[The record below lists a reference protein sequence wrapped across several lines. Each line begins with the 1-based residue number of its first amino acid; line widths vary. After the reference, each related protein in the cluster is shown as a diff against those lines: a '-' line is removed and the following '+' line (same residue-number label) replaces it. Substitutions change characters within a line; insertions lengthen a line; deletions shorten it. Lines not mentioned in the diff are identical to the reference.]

1 MVLACVLFVIGLLML
16 YYGAEW
22 LVKGASSLAR
32 SLGLTPLV
40 IGLTVVAFGTSAPE
54 LVVSIISSFQEK
66 SMIAVGNVVGSNIC
80 NIALVLGLASL
91 FMPIKSNES
100 VVKRDIP
107 IMLGISLYLMLIS
120 LNSTIGRLEGATL
133 LCGIIIYVCLNY
145 YYAVK
150 GTKQASSREKFSKEL
165 AAEDVEHIPSRARQI
180 ALIVAG
186 ILFVVAGAQV
196 LIDSAVKIMHTFG
209 ISEKF
214 IGLTVVALGTSL
226 PELLGGKKAYSPA
239 FYSTGI
245 FIVSILIGMG
255 AGLITGCIGAGGGF
269 IIAPALMSAGIKG
282 ILAVGTDLFH
292 IFAKAI
298 MGSVIHRKL
307 GNVSVPLAIVFLIG
321 AIIGATAGGVLNRVL
336 YEINPVLSD
345 AFITTVY
352 SLMLGFLGTYALID
366 FLKARK
372 APGTADEG
380 AHGGKSEGAD
390 MGGLPKKLQAVKIP
404 PLVKF
409 DFDLVPGGRGI
420 SWVFLVLSG
429 ALVGLAAGI
438 MGVGGGFLTFPIFV
452 YVLGVSSMTTVGT
465 DIFQIVFTAG
475 YASISQYAI
484 YGFIFYTLAMGML
497 LGSLLGIQVGA
508 LVTKVVPGITIRGF
522 YAMAV
527 LAGFINRIFALPAKL
542 NAMDVIKIDPGTASV
557 LESIGVWA
565 FFIVIGV
572 FSVWVIGTF
581 LTNIPKLKGEEV

>member
-1 MVLACVLFVIGLLML
+1 MNFFKQWGRFMMMGAVAHAKWEINVSNTIFGDKKRLFILAML
-16 YYGAEW
+16 
-22 LVKGASSLAR
+22 
-32 SLGLTPLV
+32 TIP
-40 IGLTVVAFGTSAPE
+40 
-54 LVVSIISSFQEK
+54 
-66 SMIAVGNVVGSNIC
+66 
-80 NIALVLGLASL
+80 ALLASIA
-91 FMPIKSNES
+91 FA
-100 VVKRDIP
+100 DQ
-107 IMLGISLYLMLIS
+107 
-120 LNSTIGRLEGATL
+120 IGGA
-133 LCGIIIYVCLNY
+133 
-145 YYAVK
+145 
-150 GTKQASSREKFSKEL
+150 
-165 AAEDVEHIPSRARQI
+165 
-180 ALIVAG
+180 
-186 ILFVVAGAQV
+186 
-196 LIDSAVKIMHTFG
+196 
-209 ISEKF
+209 
-214 IGLTVVALGTSL
+214 L

-307 GNVSVPLAIVFLIG
+307 GNVSVPLAAVFLIG
-321 AIIGATAGGVLNRVL
+321 AIIGATAGGLINRVL

-352 SLMLGFLGTYALID
+352 SLMLGFLGTYAMAD

-372 APGTADEG
+372 AEKGEAPHGGGEG
-380 AHGGKSEGAD
+380 AHGGKDEGAE
-390 MGGLPKKLQAVKIP
+390 MGNLPKKLQGMKIP
-404 PLVKF
+404 PMVKF
-409 DFDLVPGGRGI
+409 DYDLTPGGRSI
-420 SWVFLVLSG
+420 SWLFLVLSG

-452 YVLGVSSMTTVGT
+452 YILGVSSMTTVGT

-475 YASISQYAI
+475 YAAISQYAI

-497 LGSLLGIQVGA
+497 LGSLVGIQIGA
-508 LVTKVVPGITIRGF
+508 MVTKVVKGITIRGF

-527 LAGFINRIFALPAKL
+527 LAGFVNRIFALPAKL
-542 NAMDVIKIDPGTASV
+542 GEMEVIPISKQTGAI
-557 LESIGVWA
+557 LETIGVWA
-565 FFIVIGV
+565 FFIVIAG

-581 LTNIPKLKGEEV
+581 LANIKVLKGEEAKS

>member
-1 MVLACVLFVIGLLML
+1 MNFFKQWGRFMMMGAVAHAKWEINVSNTIFGDKKRLFILAML
-16 YYGAEW
+16 
-22 LVKGASSLAR
+22 
-32 SLGLTPLV
+32 TIP
-40 IGLTVVAFGTSAPE
+40 
-54 LVVSIISSFQEK
+54 
-66 SMIAVGNVVGSNIC
+66 
-80 NIALVLGLASL
+80 ALLASIA
-91 FMPIKSNES
+91 FA
-100 VVKRDIP
+100 DQ
-107 IMLGISLYLMLIS
+107 
-120 LNSTIGRLEGATL
+120 IGGA
-133 LCGIIIYVCLNY
+133 
-145 YYAVK
+145 
-150 GTKQASSREKFSKEL
+150 
-165 AAEDVEHIPSRARQI
+165 
-180 ALIVAG
+180 
-186 ILFVVAGAQV
+186 
-196 LIDSAVKIMHTFG
+196 
-209 ISEKF
+209 
-214 IGLTVVALGTSL
+214 L

-307 GNVSVPLAIVFLIG
+307 GNVSVPLAVVFLIG
-321 AIIGATAGGVLNRVL
+321 AIIGATAGGLINRVL

-352 SLMLGFLGTYALID
+352 SLMLGFLGIYAMID

-372 APGTADEG
+372 AEKGQAPHGGGEG
-380 AHGGKSEGAD
+380 AHGGKDEGAE
-390 MGGLPKKLQAVKIP
+390 MGNLPKKLQGMKIP
-404 PLVKF
+404 PMVKF
-409 DFDLVPGGRGI
+409 DYDLTPGGRSI

-429 ALVGLAAGI
+429 ALVGMAAGI

-475 YASISQYAI
+475 YAAISQYAI

-497 LGSLLGIQVGA
+497 LGSLVGIQIGA
-508 LVTKVVPGITIRGF
+508 MVTKVVKGITIRGF

-527 LAGFINRIFALPAKL
+527 LAGFVNRIFALPAKL
-542 NAMDVIKIDPGTASV
+542 GEMEVIPISKQTGAF
-557 LESIGVWA
+557 LETIGVWA
-565 FFIVIGV
+565 FFIVIAG

-581 LTNIPKLKGEEV
+581 LANIKVLKGEEAKS

>member
-1 MVLACVLFVIGLLML
+1 MKFFKQWGQFMMF
-16 YYGAEW
+16 GAREF
-22 LVKGASSLAR
+22 AR
-32 SLGLTPLV
+32 WEVHNANSILRSRKRLIILGLCLLPV
-40 IGLTVVAFGTSAPE
+40 ILGGIAFA
-54 LVVSIISSFQEK
+54 
-66 SMIAVGNVVGSNIC
+66 
-80 NIALVLGLASL
+80 
-91 FMPIKSNES
+91 
-100 VVKRDIP
+100 D
-107 IMLGISLYLMLIS
+107 
-120 LNSTIGRLEGATL
+120 
-133 LCGIIIYVCLNY
+133 
-145 YYAVK
+145 
-150 GTKQASSREKFSKEL
+150 
-165 AAEDVEHIPSRARQI
+165 QI
-180 ALIVAG
+180 AG
-186 ILFVVAGAQV
+186 
-196 LIDSAVKIMHTFG
+196 
-209 ISEKF
+209 E
-214 IGLTVVALGTSL
+214 L

-245 FIVSILIGMG
+245 LIVSILIGMG

-307 GNVSVPLAIVFLIG
+307 GNVSVPLAVVFLIG
-321 AIIGATAGGVLNRVL
+321 AIAGATAGGLINRVL

-345 AFITTVY
+345 AFITTIY
-352 SLMLGFLGTYALID
+352 ALMLGFLGLYAMLD

-372 APGTADEG
+372 SDDMSD
-380 AHGGKSEGAD
+380 AHGGGHGKSEGAD
-390 MGGLPKKLQAVKIP
+390 LGNLPKKIQAVKVP
-404 PLVKF
+404 PMVNF
-409 DFDLVPGGRGI
+409 DYDLTPSGRSI

-475 YASISQYAI
+475 YAAISQYAI

-497 LGSLLGIQVGA
+497 LGSLLGIQIGA
-508 LVTKVVPGITIRGF
+508 MVTKVVPGITIRGF

-527 LAGFINRIFALPAKL
+527 LAGFVNRIFALPAKL
-542 NAMDVIKIDPGTASV
+542 GEMGVI
-557 LESIGVWA
+557 SISEGLGSTLDTIGIYA
-565 FFIVIGV
+565 FFIVIGG

-581 LTNIPKLKGEEV
+581 IKNIQVLKGEEVVR